1 MAKTAFWQ
9 NKELMRSNI
18 RAQTKLRILNCY
30 VFSVL
35 NYGCESWT
43 WNKAMQKKIDAF
55 EFWCY
60 RRMLKISYVDRVTN
74 NEVLKRMHTE
84 LHFRKDMWK
93 RKMEFA
99 GHVLRGSSGNS
110 HLCILEGKVCGK
122 RLRGR
127 PRLTWTDDIMKWTNL
142 KNFGVIKRVAEDRDK
157 WRTMIVNLLLED
169 DK

>member
-1 MAKTAFWQ
+1 
-9 NKELMRSNI
+9 MRSNI
-18 RAQTKLRILNCY
+18 RAQKKLRILNCY

-60 RRMLKISYVDRVTN
+60 RRMLKISYVDRVTDN
-74 NEVLKRMHTE
+74 GVLKRMHTE
-84 LHFRKDMWK
+84 LHFRKDMWN

-99 GHVLRGSSGNS
+99 GQVLRGSSRNS
-110 HLCILEGKVCGK
+110 HLCILEGKDCGK

-127 PRLTWTDDIMKWTNL
+127 PRLTWTDDIMK
-142 KNFGVIKRVAEDRDK
+142 
-157 WRTMIVNLLLED
+157 
-169 DK
+169 

>member
-1 MAKTAFWQ
+1 MKLPMIFLINMLTIII
-9 NKELMRSNI
+9 LI
-18 RAQTKLRILNCY
+18 RLYNRILNFY

-35 NYGCESWT
+35 NYGCESRT

-84 LHFRKDMWK
+84 LHFLKDMWK

-110 HLCILEGKVCGK
+110 HLCILERKVCGK

-127 PRLTWTDDIMKWTNL
+127 PRLTWTET
-142 KNFGVIKRVAEDRDK
+142 
-157 WRTMIVNLLLED
+157 
-169 DK
+169 